1 MGRRTKNI
9 REKAA
14 YGVDGK
20 IPPGMGWYYGNYTVP
35 TVDWQQAK
43 KEPVNEPVKKTNYTY
58 TPSVQT
64 IRQDNTYVK
73 PVKVNSVLVDNL
85 LGRRIT
91 NVSNPSDGGWN
102 DKGWNGMKRRERLHQ
117 NFDPTMRLEDGSWI
131 WAFGGNKA
139 RGEEDQYWRAYL
151 GLKNDLPTM
160 PIDAQTEWDYTV
172 EKQKENTNIL
182 PSDFYG
188 ITPRMSANIEAMLD
202 TLNLGKIVRNYDV
215 YKQKEPSIPSKESLN
230 FLYNQAVKIL
240 NNPEKWHKV
249 NFDTAPIIKEDRNY
263 VNEYGEENP
272 LGMFRNAGVKY
283 SNKDSAIYIHDTYDF
298 PKKYHAFIPKRPRE
312 MKIRGKIDYNP
323 LDGSFLL
330 KNINDSLYNYKNNR
344 PTHLDTKKYYKR
356 YDEEDY

>member
-1 MGRRTKNI
+1 ML
-9 REKAA
+9 
-14 YGVDGK
+14 
-20 IPPGMGWYYGNYTVP
+20 
-35 TVDWQQAK
+35 
-43 KEPVNEPVKKTNYTY
+43 
-58 TPSVQT
+58 S
-64 IRQDNTYVK
+64 
-73 PVKVNSVLVDNL
+73 
-85 LGRRIT
+85 
-91 NVSNPSDGGWN
+91 
-102 DKGWNGMKRRERLHQ
+102 
-117 NFDPTMRLEDGSWI
+117 
-131 WAFGGNKA
+131 GGNKS

-160 PIDAQTEWDYTV
+160 SPDAQTEWDYTI
-172 EKQKENTNIL
+172 EKQKKERGEP

-188 ITPRMSANIEAMLD
+188 ITPRISANIEAMLD

-215 YKQKEPSIPSKESLN
+215 YKQKEPSIPSKKSLN

-263 VNEYGEENP
+263 IEEYGEENP

-283 SNKDSAIYIHDTYDF
+283 SNKDSAIYVQDTYDF
-298 PKKYHAFIPKRPRE
+298 PSFLRFISGIPKRPRE

-344 PTHLDTKKYYKR
+344 PTHLDTKKYYKQH
-356 YDEEDY
+356 DEEDY

>member
-43 KEPVNEPVKKTNYTY
+43 KEPVKEPVKKTNYTHM
-58 TPSVQT
+58 PSVQT

-73 PVKVNSVLVDNL
+73 PVKVSSVLVDNL

-102 DKGWNGMKRRERLHQ
+102 DKGWNGMKRRERLHDRYDPSYR
-117 NFDPTMRLEDGSWI
+117 FDTQPLAMIS
-131 WAFGGNKA
+131 GGNKA

-172 EKQKENTNIL
+172 EKQKENTNMP

-202 TLNLGKIVRNYDV
+202 TLN
-215 YKQKEPSIPSKESLN
+215 
-230 FLYNQAVKIL
+230 FLYNQAIKIL

-263 VNEYGEENP
+263 VNEYREENP

-283 SNKDSAIYIHDTYDF
+283 SNKDSSIYVQDTYDF
-298 PKKYHAFIPKRPRE
+298 PSFLRFISGIPERPRE

-344 PTHLDTKKYYKR
+344 PTHLDTRKYYKH
-356 YDEEDY
+356 DEEDY